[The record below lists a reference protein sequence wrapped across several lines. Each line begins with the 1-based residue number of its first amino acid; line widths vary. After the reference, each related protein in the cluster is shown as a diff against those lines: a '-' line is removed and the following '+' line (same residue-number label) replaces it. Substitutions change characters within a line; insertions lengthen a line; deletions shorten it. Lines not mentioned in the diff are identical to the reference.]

1 MANETPYDPTTS
13 SQPCG
18 CDSGAGWMCAIHRQA
33 LREEYAAAVALMAE
47 AQQTAR
53 KQQALQKSLIEDG
66 RSLLPLAPGGGAALP
81 VAPVAVAPK
90 EHAFEKNLI
99 EDSKERED
107 IRRLSRLVASDPTA
121 LPYLAAPY
129 AVEREN
135 GTLAVTP
142 KGEKPTNPKNPIGS
156 DKVPMHLWP
165 ETATALGALALLDGG
180 LKYGIANYRVAGVRA
195 SIYIA
200 ALKRHIAAWY
210 DAGEDCASD
219 SQVEHLGHALACL
232 AIIIDAKELGVL
244 IDDRPRSSAFMRMS
258 ARLEKTV
265 AYLRE
270 RHKGKN
276 PRHYTIADN
285 GIGTFPDPKERAQS

>member
-1 MANETPYDPTTS
+1 MANETPYDPTAS
-13 SQPCG
+13 CQPCG
-18 CDSGAGWMCAIHRQA
+18 CDPGAGWVCAVHRQK
-33 LREEYAAAVALMAE
+33 LREKFAAAAAQMADAQIARREYAA
-47 AQQTAR
+47 
-53 KQQALQKSLIEDG
+53 QKNLVEDG
-66 RSLLPLAPGGGAALP
+66 RGVL
-81 VAPVAVAPK
+81 
-90 EHAFEKNLI
+90 
-99 EDSKERED
+99 
-107 IRRLSRLVASDPTA
+107 
-121 LPYLAAPY
+121 PY

-135 GTLAVTP
+135 GTLAVAP
-142 KGEKPTNPKNPIGS
+142 KGEKPSNPKNPIGS

-210 DAGEDCASD
+210 DAGEECASD
-219 SQVEHLGHALACL
+219 SSVEHLGHALACL

-244 IDDRPRSSAFMRMS
+244 VDDRPRSSAFMRLS

-276 PRHYTIADN
+276 PRHYTVADN